1 MSWPWKRIRPP
12 DGSSSLRMQR
22 TSVDLPQP
30 DSPTIPSVSPS
41 RSEKETPST
50 AFTVAIS
57 FWNTIPRVIG
67 KCFFRSSTTRSSF
80 PFAAVLTTR
89 APAVNIATSFAAS
102 RAFVASSRWQ
112 ACSCSVSLPA
122 AMSCGSCCAA
132 DRHRERAA
140 RVEAASRRR
149 VQERRRLAGDLVQ
162 ALEVRV
168 EPRQRA
174 HQAPRVG
181 VARLVEDRA
190 HRPSLDDAGGVHHDH
205 VVRRLRDDAEVV
217 RDHDHGGAEIVLDPL
232 EQGEDLRLRRHVERR
247 RRLVGDDQVGVVDE
261 RHRDHHAL
269 AHAARELVRVV
280 VDPALGAGDPD
291 GLQQLEGAGVRLFV
305 RHVVVQHH
313 RLRQLASDL
322 VHRVQRRH
330 GVLEDHRDLVA
341 ANRAQ
346 TARRG
351 LQEILAAEQ
360 HLARRGRELRVVEP
374 HHGEARDALSRPR
387 LAYDAEHLPGLDLEA
402 DPVDG
407 LHDAVVRL
415 ELGPQ
420 VADVQEGL
428 AHRAKLT

>member
-80 PFAAVLTTR
+80 PFAAVLTTTCSGGEHR
-89 APAVNIATSFAAS
+89 DELRRLARLRRLVEVAGLLVQRVAADGHEL
-102 RAFVASSRWQ
+102 RVL
-112 ACSCSVSLPA
+112 LP
-122 AMSCGSCCAA
+122 A

-205 VVRRLRDDAEVV
+205 VVRGLRDDAEVV

-247 RRLVGDDQVGVVDE
+247 RRLVGDDQIGVVDQ

-291 GLQQLEGAGVRLFV
+291 GLQQLEGAGVRLFA

-387 LAYDAEHLPGLDLEA
+387 LAYDAEHLPRLDLEA